1 MRIRLNALPYFN
13 HMLLV
18 RLNDDKVVEFEKND
32 KYTSLLNSQ
41 KEVVG
46 YQIENFDATLAG
58 EVEVT
63 KEILEKISNLLN
75 TNLEHDDYSYLV
87 VGKVTKLEEHPHSNH
102 LKVCQVDIGK
112 EVIQIVCGASNVKEG
127 LIGVVALENAII
139 KGEIIRESVL
149 LKIPTKGM
157 LCSAYE
163 LGLISEMKKG
173 LLELDASYEIGS
185 EFKIERKV

>member
-32 KYTSLLNSQ
+32 NYTSLLNNQ

-46 YQIENFDATLAG
+46 YQIENFDSTLAG

-63 KEILEKISNLLN
+63 KEILEKINNLLN

>member
-112 EVIQIVCGASNVKEG
+112 EVIQIVCSASNVKEG

>member
-46 YQIENFDATLAG
+46 YQIENFDSTLAG

-63 KEILEKISNLLN
+63 KEILDRINNILN

-87 VGKVTKLEEHPHSNH
+87 VGKVIKLEEHPHSNH

-139 KGEIIRESVL
+139 KGEIIRESIL
-149 LKIPTKGM
+149 LKIHTKGM

-173 LLELDASYEIGS
+173 LLELDSSYEIGS

>member
-32 KYTSLLNSQ
+32 NYTSLLNNQ

-46 YQIENFDATLAG
+46 YQIENFDSTLAG

-63 KEILEKISNLLN
+63 KEILDRINIILN

>member
-32 KYTSLLNSQ
+32 NYTSLLNNQ

-63 KEILEKISNLLN
+63 KEILEKINNLLN

>member
-18 RLNDDKVVEFEKND
+18 RLNDDKVIEFEKND
-32 KYTSLLNSQ
+32 NYTSLLNNQ
-41 KEVVG
+41 REVVG
-46 YQIENFDATLAG
+46 YQIENFDSTLAG
-58 EVEVT
+58 EIIVT
-63 KEILEKISNLLN
+63 KEILDKINYFLN
-75 TNLEHDDYSYLV
+75 SNLEHDDYSYLV
-87 VGKVTKLEEHPHSNH
+87 VGKVIKLEEHPHSNH

-149 LKIPTKGM
+149 LKVPTKGM

-173 LLELDASYEIGS
+173 LLELGDSYEIGS

>member
-32 KYTSLLNSQ
+32 NYTSLLNNQ

>member
-46 YQIENFDATLAG
+46 YQIENFDSTLAG
-58 EVEVT
+58 EVAVT
-63 KEILEKISNLLN
+63 KEILDRINNILN

>member
-32 KYTSLLNSQ
+32 NYTSLLNNQ

-46 YQIENFDATLAG
+46 YQIENFDSTLAG
-58 EVEVT
+58 EVAVT
-63 KEILEKISNLLN
+63 KEILDRINNILN

>member
-63 KEILEKISNLLN
+63 KEILEKINNLLN